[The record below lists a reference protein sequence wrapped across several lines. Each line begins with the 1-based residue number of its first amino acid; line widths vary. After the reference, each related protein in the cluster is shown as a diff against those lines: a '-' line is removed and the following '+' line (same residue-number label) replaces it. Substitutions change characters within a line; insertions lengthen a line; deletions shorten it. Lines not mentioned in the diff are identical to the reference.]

1 MALPYPARPG
11 CHLTPTQME
20 VLALRDKGHTFR
32 EIIRITGYSHSQV
45 AGCLSMGSEGGS
57 INMRANLRRGTMDL
71 ADALARTP
79 GHRGTVSKFRPPLTS
94 ARLSG
99 LYLIDR
105 TMMDRRPI
113 AASRGPCP
121 CCAVRGTYPTGCQH
135 QRPDPEWAE
144 AGATQY
150 A

>member
-1 MALPYPARPG
+1 MALPYPSRPG
-11 CHLTPTQME
+11 SPLTPTQIA
-20 VLALRDKGHTFR
+20 VLALRDQGSTMR
-32 EIIRITGYSHSQV
+32 EIMRATGYSQSQV

-94 ARLSG
+94 ARLTG
-99 LYLIDR
+99 RYMVDR
-105 TMMDRRPI
+105 TTSDCRPI